1 MIIIDHTK
9 HEVSYCKSKEQ
20 CTLHA
25 GNIVNSY
32 KTCRGGAWLDC
43 DQKKKKRKKKVS
55 KPVFWSEIDFNYL
68 TSQNTGT
75 LLCV

>member
-20 CTLHA
+20 CTFHA

-43 DQKKKKRKKKVS
+43 DQKKKKEK
-55 KPVFWSEIDFNYL
+55 
-68 TSQNTGT
+68 SQQTC
-75 LLCV
+75 LLKWNKF